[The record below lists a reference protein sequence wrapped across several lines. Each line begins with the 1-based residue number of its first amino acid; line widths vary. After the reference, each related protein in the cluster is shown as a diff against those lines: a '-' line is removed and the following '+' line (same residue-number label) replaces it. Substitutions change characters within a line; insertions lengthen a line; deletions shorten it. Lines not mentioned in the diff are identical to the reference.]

1 MLKAF
6 MRRWAQRATPT
17 PKLEPGAAWQ
27 LRPECDW
34 SSFLL
39 ALRLLELQ
47 GGTVAF
53 EGTTERHVTRWLS
66 KHASSEGAPIS
77 AGTMWPASD
86 WWYLPIEG
94 PRIVE
99 LAVLMESAASV
110 SIHLYAY
117 DNTGLV
123 IEWYDAFDE
132 PLWISRRI
140 DEGPLKRFV
149 SAVGG
154 SLETVGPSA

>member
-1 MLKAF
+1 MLKDF
-6 MRRWAQRATPT
+6 LSRWGYRPPPT
-17 PKLEPGAAWQ
+17 PKLEPGAVWQ

-34 SSFLL
+34 PSFLR

-47 GGTVAF
+47 SGTVAF
-53 EGTTERHVTRWLS
+53 EGTTEKRIARWLS
-66 KHASSEGAPIS
+66 QHASSDGLRIS

-94 PRIVE
+94 PRIAE
-99 LAVLMESAASV
+99 LAALLESAASA

-117 DNTGLV
+117 DDTGLV

-132 PLWISRRI
+132 PLWIARRI
-140 DEGPLKRFV
+140 HERPLKRFLA
-149 SAVGG
+149 AVGG
-154 SLETVGPSA
+154 SLEAVAPSA